1 MSALEHGTV
10 PRGYRYADHVPYATP
25 RELDDL
31 RGPTSGVVRVRPHI
45 NTGQD
50 PTYDVG
56 DERRLIALY
65 SAVVRDG
72 SAGDQCE
79 LLDGATLVRLW
90 PDLRLPRRCRDLWV
104 TRFPELGTLGVRA
117 LSV

>member
-1 MSALEHGTV
+1 MSALEHSTV
-10 PRGYRYADHVPYATP
+10 ARGYRYADHVPYATP
-25 RELDDL
+25 RDL
-31 RGPTSGVVRVRPHI
+31 GDLHGPTAGVVRVRPHI

-72 SAGDQCE
+72 SADDQCA
-79 LLDGATLVRLW
+79 LLDEATLLRLW
-90 PDLRLPRRCRDLWV
+90 PDLRLPRRCREVWV
-104 TRFPELGTLGVRA
+104 ARFPALGSLGVRA